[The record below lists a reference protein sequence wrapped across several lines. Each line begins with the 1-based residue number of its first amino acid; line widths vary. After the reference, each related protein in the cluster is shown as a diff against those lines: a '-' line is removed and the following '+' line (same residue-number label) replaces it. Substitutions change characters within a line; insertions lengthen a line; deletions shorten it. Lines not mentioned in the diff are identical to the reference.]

1 MTETEQKRQ
10 EAQAARARLTGTV
23 GELSGA
29 VDETIAMVK
38 ERAQKLAPLA
48 AGGAVVLAALKLMR
62 RRSSKKA

>member
-1 MTETEQKRQ
+1 MSETEQKRQ

-48 AGGAVVLAALKLMR
+48 AGGADVLAALKLMR

>member
-10 EAQAARARLTGTV
+10 QAQAARARLTGTV

-29 VDETIAMVK
+29 VDETIALVK

-48 AGGAVVLAALKLMR
+48 AGGAATIAALKLLR
-62 RRSSKKA
+62 RRRRKA